1 MSGIDLDEMRSWSTE
16 AGILARQ
23 YFNQARSWRKADNT
37 WVTEADEAVERMLVE
52 RIATRYPDH
61 GIIGEEQ
68 TRSGID
74 REFLWAIDPIDGTA
88 SFVNGLASWG
98 ISIGLLRDGIP
109 YLGVIYLPIL
119 DDIYWCDSEG
129 NAFWNEQRIHVA
141 PYQTAW
147 NNEDWLSIPS
157 DAHRHFQIDFPG
169 KTRSLGCSIASLA
182 YVARGSAIG
191 ALLTRAAIWD
201 IAAGLAILHAAGG
214 RAIDLTGQPL
224 HVGAMIDGSKMPVT
238 CVFAEPAQ
246 AEALRSVITELA
258 VDGVKD

>member
-1 MSGIDLDEMRSWSTE
+1 MSDIDLDEMRSWSTE

-37 WVTEADEAVERMLVE
+37 WVTEADEAVEQMLVE

-68 TRSGID
+68 TRSGIE

-88 SFVNGLASWG
+88 SFVSGLASWG
-98 ISIGLLRDGIP
+98 ISIGLLRDGVP

-119 DDIYWCDSEG
+119 GDVYWCDTAG
-129 NAFWNEQRIHVA
+129 HAFWNDQRIHVA
-141 PYQTAW
+141 PHHSSW

-157 DAHRHFQIDFPG
+157 DAHRYFQIAFPG

-191 ALLTRAAIWD
+191 ALLSRAAIWD
-201 IAAGLAILHAAGG
+201 IAAGLAILYAAGG
-214 RAIDLTGQPL
+214 QAIDLMGQPL
-224 HVGAMIDGSKMPVT
+224 HVGSMIDGRKMPAA
-238 CVFAEPAQ
+238 CVFAEPTQ
-246 AEALRSVITELA
+246 VEALRSVITPTRA
-258 VDGVKD
+258 D